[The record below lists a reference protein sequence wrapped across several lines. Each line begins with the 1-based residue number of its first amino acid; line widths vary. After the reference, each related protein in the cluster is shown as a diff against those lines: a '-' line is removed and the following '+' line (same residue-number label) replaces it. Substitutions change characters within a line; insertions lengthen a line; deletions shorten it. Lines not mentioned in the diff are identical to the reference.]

1 MGMARIGAGTGFE
14 KGKNLY
20 NGDNLFLL
28 FSTPSRPSENPGPA
42 DDSEE
47 TYVDLQRYGF

>member
-1 MGMARIGAGTGFE
+1 MGMARIGAGAGFE
-14 KGKNLY
+14 EGKTLY
-20 NGDNLFLL
+20 NGDNLFS
-28 FSTPSRPSENPGPA
+28 FIFHPVRKSGPA